1 MPGPFSDFLIIN
13 IRDMLAIESKT
24 GIAKGSQETVYNYIA
39 DFRNFSGLL
48 PQDRLNNLQITQEK
62 IIFEIQGLGT
72 VGLEIKE
79 KQPWS
84 MLTVG
89 ASEDS
94 SADFTFII
102 HLIDS
107 GNNLSGVKLNL
118 NANLNMFLE
127 MMARN
132 PLQQFVDLMVDKL
145 SSVDFSARGNS

>member
-1 MPGPFSDFLIIN
+1 
-13 IRDMLAIESKT
+13 MLAIESKT
-24 GIAKGSQETVYNYIA
+24 GIAKGSLETVYNYIS

-62 IIFEIQGLGT
+62 ILFDIQGLGT
-72 VGLEIKE
+72 VGLEIQEKE
-79 KQPWS
+79 PYS

-102 HLIDS
+102 NLHES
-107 GNNLSGVKLNL
+107 GKDLSEVKLRL

-127 MMARN
+127 MMARS

-145 SSVDFSARGNS
+145 SQVDFTLKEE

>member
-1 MPGPFSDFLIIN
+1 
-13 IRDMLAIESKT
+13 MLAIESKS
-24 GIAKGSQETVYNYIA
+24 GIAKGSQETVFNYIS

-48 PQDRLNNLQITQEK
+48 PRDRLNNLQITQEK
-62 IIFEIQGLGT
+62 IIFDIQGLGT

-79 KQPWS
+79 KKPCS

-102 HLIDS
+102 HIQESEKD
-107 GNNLSGVKLNL
+107 LSVVKLNL
-118 NANLNMFLE
+118 QANLNMFLE

-132 PLQQFVDLMVDKL
+132 PLQQFVDLMVEKL
-145 SSVDFSARGNS
+145 SSVDFSGKE

>member
-1 MPGPFSDFLIIN
+1 
-13 IRDMLAIESKT
+13 MLAIESKT
-24 GIAKGSQETVYNYIA
+24 GIAKGNQETVFNYIA

-62 IIFEIQGLGT
+62 IVFDIQGLGT
-72 VGLEIKE
+72 VGLEIKD
-79 KQPWS
+79 KQPCS

-94 SADFTFII
+94 SADFTFIVYI
-102 HLIDS
+102 QESEKNIS
-107 GNNLSGVKLNL
+107 EVKLKL

-145 SSVDFSARGNS
+145 SEVDFSLTE

>member
-1 MPGPFSDFLIIN
+1 
-13 IRDMLAIESKT
+13 MLAIESKT
-24 GIAKGSQETVYNYIA
+24 GIAKGSQETVYNYVS

-48 PQDRLNNLQITQEK
+48 PQDRLNNLKITQEK
-62 IIFEIQGLGT
+62 IIFDIQGLGT
-72 VGLEIKE
+72 IGLEIRE

-89 ASEDS
+89 ASKDS

-102 HLIDS
+102 NISESEKD
-107 GNNLSGVKLNL
+107 LSEVKLKL

-145 SSVDFSARGNS
+145 SLVNFDKKEES

>member
-1 MPGPFSDFLIIN
+1 
-13 IRDMLAIESKT
+13 MLAVESKT
-24 GIAKGSQETVYNYIA
+24 GMAKGSQETVFNYIS

-48 PQDRLNNLQITQEK
+48 PGDRLDNLQITQEK
-62 IIFEIQGLGT
+62 MIFDIQGLGT

-89 ASEDS
+89 ASKDS
-94 SADFTFII
+94 STDFTFIVSI
-102 HLIDS
+102 NKS
-107 GNNLSGVKLNL
+107 GENLSEVKLKL
-118 NANLNMFLE
+118 KANLNMFLE

-145 SSVDFSARGNS
+145 SQVEFPPAAK

>member
-1 MPGPFSDFLIIN
+1 
-13 IRDMLAIESKT
+13 MLEIESKT
-24 GIAKGSQETVYNYIA
+24 GLVKGSQEKVYNYIS

-48 PQDRLNNLQITQEK
+48 PRDRLNNLQITQEK
-62 IIFEIQGLGT
+62 IIFDIQGLGT
-72 VGLEIKE
+72 IGLEIKE
-79 KQPWS
+79 KQPCS

-102 HLIDS
+102 YMQES
-107 GNNLSGVKLNL
+107 EKESSEVKLKL
-118 NANLNMFLE
+118 KANLNMFLE

-145 SSVDFSARGNS
+145 SLVNFDKNE

>member
-1 MPGPFSDFLIIN
+1 
-13 IRDMLAIESKT
+13 MLAIESKT
-24 GIAKGSQETVYNYIA
+24 GIAKGSQETVFNYIA

-48 PQDRLNNLQITQEK
+48 PGDRLNNLQISQEK
-62 IIFEIQGLGT
+62 IVFDIQGLGT
-72 VGLEIKE
+72 VGLEIQE

-89 ASEDS
+89 ASQDS

-102 HLIDS
+102 HINES
-107 GNNLSGVKLNL
+107 GENLSEVKLKL
-118 NANLNMFLE
+118 KANLNMFLE

-145 SSVDFSARGNS
+145 AEVEFPVKEN